1 MVVSRLGLEPRALAL
16 QGLIRLLGLGVM
28 ENDGVRENHRA
39 TSDVHAI
46 GMMMEYDYRRGGIVN
61 KTVAGN
67 GSRRGAV

>member
-1 MVVSRLGLEPRALAL
+1 MGLEPRALAL

-46 GMMMEYDYRRGGIVN
+46 GMMMEYDYRRGGIVTSGEWEMAR
-61 KTVAGN
+61 KGCR
-67 GSRRGAV
+67 GSRSN